1 MFRIRNISYF
11 EEVDI
16 YVIGKVYLVYIALI
30 VGVGL
35 YTINLDVRI
44 GWAICPLFFFL
55 VINKS
60 YYEK

>member
-44 GWAICPLFFFL
+44 G
-55 VINKS
+55 
-60 YYEK
+60 